1 MGKRLWTFGAAA
13 MVLLLI
19 GLPAGAADKVAVF
32 DMEEISV
39 FEPGD
44 AATPNV
50 MIGYA
55 MGGQSVRCTKE
66 RAEEVKKYP
75 ELKSDNAMFGTVI
88 FDRNQIDP
96 EAGIKFQVAI
106 DESEG
111 TGKGFDRLYFDLNGD
126 LDLTNDEPVKPME
139 DPPKGIPTS
148 GVIFDFLNVKFEGVS
163 ALKILPRVRP
173 SGSTQVYVY
182 LTAAVAR
189 KGKIKIGDVEYNAL
203 LTQGRGITGRFDRP
217 GTGLLLT
224 PVEGAAGARPVGG
237 GSLGAMFDVDG
248 TLFQVSASPTGDK
261 LTVGPFRGDGG
272 VLRVTA
278 GDRKKVKKLGIAG
291 SLVSAD
297 VMVPLGDVQSMP
309 GQKKRSKYKLPVGD
323 YAPSYLA
330 IDFGDL
336 TMSFSRNFYN
346 EDGSRPETLKPATC
360 SFKIRKGEPFVLDFS
375 DKPAILFNSPGKDQA
390 FKPGSTVRFG
400 GIIVEPKLGLL
411 MRGLEDTTKTIRE
424 RTVTGPDGKE
434 VTIPQYASLDPTV
447 VITNSAGEKVA
458 EGKIPFG

>member
-1 MGKRLWTFGAAA
+1 MGKRLWMFGAAA

-19 GLPAGAADKVAVF
+19 GLPAGAADKATVF
-32 DMEEISV
+32 DMEEVSV
-39 FEPGD
+39 FDRGD
-44 AATPNV
+44 ADAPNV

-66 RAEEVKKYP
+66 RVEEVKKYP
-75 ELKSDNAMFGTVI
+75 EFKSDNAMFGTVI

-126 LDLTNDEPVKPME
+126 LDLTNDEPVKPAE
-139 DPPKGIPTS
+139 EPPKGIPTS
-148 GVIFDFLNVKFEGVS
+148 GVVFDFLNVKFEGV
-163 ALKILPRVRP
+163 APLKILPRVRP
-173 SGSTQVYVY
+173 SGSTRAYLY

-189 KGKIKIGDVEYNAL
+189 QGKIKIGEVEYNAL
-203 LTQGRGITGRFDRP
+203 LTQARGITGRFDRP
-217 GTGLLLT
+217 GTGLMLT
-224 PVEGAAGARPVGG
+224 PVDGAAGARPVGG
-237 GSLGAMFDVDG
+237 GSLGSMFDVDG

-272 VLRVTA
+272 VLRVAA
-278 GDRKKVKKLGIAG
+278 GDRKKIKKLGIVG

-297 VMVPLGDVQSMP
+297 VMVPLGDMRSMTA
-309 GQKKRSKYKLPVGD
+309 KKRNKYRLPVGD

-336 TMSFSRNFYN
+336 TMSFSRNYYS
-346 EDGSRPETLKPATC
+346 EDGTRPETLKPATC
-360 SFKIRKGEPFVLDFS
+360 SFKIRKGKPFVLDFA
-375 DKPAILFNSPGKDQA
+375 DKPVILFNSPAKDVA
-390 FKPGSTVRFG
+390 VKPGSTVRVG
-400 GIIVEPKLGLL
+400 AIIVEPKLDLL
-411 MRGLEDTTKTIRE
+411 LRGLQDTTKTIRE
-424 RTVTGPDGKE
+424 RTVTGPDGKK

-447 VITNSAGEKVA
+447 VITNSAGKKVA